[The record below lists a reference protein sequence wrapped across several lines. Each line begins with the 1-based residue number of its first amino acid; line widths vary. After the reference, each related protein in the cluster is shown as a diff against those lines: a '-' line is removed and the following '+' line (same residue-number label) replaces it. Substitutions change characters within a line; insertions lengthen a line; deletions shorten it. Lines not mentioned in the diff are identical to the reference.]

1 MFNLVDIAN
10 VKMIDK
16 ANVKTIVKPLFDYTL
31 VLSNTCN
38 KSIIFHNTETSK
50 YVNLFDSS
58 LRLK

>member
-1 MFNLVDIAN
+1 
-10 VKMIDK
+10 MIDK